1 MAHKFQS
8 QTAITRL
15 LDIEIQIGRT
25 GVLTPVAILE
35 PVDLQGVTVQRATLH
50 NFQHA
55 SQILLGAKQ
64 SIDASGGGTL
74 LDRVPVGCHVLIR
87 RAGEVIPQVLQRVQN
102 VDVGSS
108 EMDNFISL
116 SVPTKCPGCG
126 APTIVS
132 GASSSAKADRE
143 DKDHVLNRNSTI
155 ATKKDSTVHAAAGP
169 VVRCSASTLMCP
181 PRATLAM
188 AHAFSRGALDVR
200 GLSKARIEQLMNASS
215 ADDDLLGGNRIRQPS
230 DIFRLAQNVSKLE
243 NLQQLEGWGPKSVRN
258 LANTL
263 NAVATEGVSLARF
276 IYSLGIRNA
285 GILSSSLIAE
295 AYSNNIDAF
304 LDDVQQAALESSV
317 KHDEEDDSCPRSFDI
332 LRQDNNMTKGIGPIL
347 LSELESFARE
357 EDLVSAAKDLA
368 QCIRIHN
375 NNKNNSGLESL
386 PGFQSDPEM
395 TERPLDGMTVVFTG
409 TIEGLSRS
417 EAHELAR
424 KMGAKAT
431 PGTISKSTDLVVR
444 GSKSGKKKTDQAEAL
459 GVRIMDAND
468 FVAMVN
474 TQ

>member
-1 MAHKFQS
+1 VAHKFPS
-8 QTAITRL
+8 QTVITRL
-15 LDIEIQIGRT
+15 LDIEIQVGRT
-25 GVLTPVAILE
+25 GVLTPVAVLE
-35 PVDLQGVTVQRATLH
+35 PVDLQGVMVKRATLH

-55 SQILLGAKQ
+55 REILLGARQ
-64 SIDASGGGTL
+64 SIDVSSGGSP
-74 LDRVPVGCHVLIR
+74 LDRVPAGCHVLIR

-102 VDVGSS
+102 VDVGLD
-108 EMDNFISL
+108 EMDKFISL
-116 SVPTKCPGCG
+116 SLPTKCPGCG

-132 GASSSAKADRE
+132 GASSSATVDTE
-143 DKDHVLNRNSTI
+143 DVDLVMNTKSKISMKD
-155 ATKKDSTVHAAAGP
+155 AAAGP
-169 VVRCSASTLMCP
+169 VLRCSSSTFMCP

-200 GLSKARIEQLMNASS
+200 GLSKARIEQLMNASI

-230 DIFRLAQNVSKLE
+230 DIFRLAQNLSKLE
-243 NLQQLEGWGPKSVRN
+243 NLQQLEGWGPKSVQN

-263 NAVATEGVSLARF
+263 NSVATEGVSLARF

-285 GILSSSLIAE
+285 GIHASSLIAE
-295 AYSNNIDAF
+295 AYSNNVDAF
-304 LDDVQQAALESSV
+304 LDDVQQAALLSTI
-317 KHDEEDDSCPRSFDI
+317 KHGGKAEDISQRAFDS

-375 NNKNNSGLESL
+375 ENNNSGPESVS
-386 PGFQSDPEM
+386 GSFQSDQEM
-395 TERPLDGMTVVFTG
+395 TARPFDGMTVVFTG

-417 EAHELAR
+417 EAQELAR

-431 PGTISKSTDLVVR
+431 PGTISKSTNLVVK

-474 TQ
+474 KE